1 MPGVDQV
8 IVLGGHD
15 YTWDP
20 GNRGGLRLA
29 PLVSDLLA
37 CGPVGPGAQALRK
50 VFLLVDSDT
59 FLIER

>member
-1 MPGVDQV
+1 M
-8 IVLGGHD
+8 LGGHD

-20 GNRGGLRLA
+20 ENRGGLRLA

>member
-20 GNRGGLRLA
+20 ENRGGLRLA

-37 CGPVGPGAQALRK
+37 CGPVGPGA
-50 VFLLVDSDT
+50 LLVDSDT